1 MNVKFLRA
9 TLLTA
14 VLTIVAPAAGW
25 AQSAELTL
33 MHVNDVYEVSAQR
46 GEGGLAELMTLLKA
60 ERAKA
65 QNHLTTLGGDL
76 ISPSVM
82 SGLTKGTQMIE
93 LMNAVGLDVAGLG
106 NHEFDFG
113 DDILKQR
120 MAASNFTWLATN
132 TLGADGKPFGGAKAT
147 MTRKVGELTVG
158 LFSLLTAETTHLSSP
173 SKAVT
178 FAPATDA
185 AKAAVKELKGQGA
198 DFIIALTHLDL
209 GADRELAR
217 AVKGINVILG
227 GHDHDPISIYEG
239 KTLILKAGYD
249 AHYLVAAT
257 IKITKKETKRGVRV
271 SMLPQWRYLSTAGVT
286 PDAEIAAIVKKHEG
300 ALDEKLNIVV
310 GKTTVELDS
319 RRSTVRGAES
329 TMANLIADAIRAG
342 VGADI
347 GLANGGGIR
356 GNRTYDAGSELTRKD
371 VLTELPFGNVVV
383 LLELTGAQLL
393 AALENGVSR
402 VEDVAGR
409 FPQVSGMS
417 YVFDP
422 KAAAGS
428 RIIEAKVGGQPI
440 DKAKRYTVATNDYIA
455 GGGDGYAVLK
465 GGKAII
471 DASGGTLM
479 ASMVM
484 DYIAAKGTIAPKVE
498 GRIMRK

>member
-1 MNVKFLRA
+1 MILSYLRA
-9 TLLTA
+9 TLLIA
-14 VLTIVAPAAGW
+14 VLTIVAPAAVW

-33 MHVNDVYEVSAQR
+33 LHVNDVYEVSAQR

-178 FAPATDA
+178 FTPATDA
-185 AKAAVKELKGQGA
+185 AKAAVRELKGQGA

-209 GADRELAR
+209 AADRELAR
-217 AVKGINVILG
+217 AVKGINIILG

-271 SMLPQWRYLSTAGVT
+271 SMLPQWRYLSTAGVA

-300 ALDEKLNIVV
+300 ALDEKLNVVV

-383 LLELTGAQLL
+383 LLELTGEQLL

-409 FPQVSGMS
+409 FPQVSGMT

-440 DKAKRYTVATNDYIA
+440 EKAKRYTVATNDYIA

-484 DYIAAKGTIAPKVE
+484 DYIAAKGSIAPKVE